1 MTRKVITA
9 IFDNDL
15 RVELGKHEV
24 SEDGTQIRIKSGGE
38 SHFMPSFDND
48 SFLEFPYRDIT
59 SFWKNSYRRVYI
71 VKKKASACVDFTT
84 EPPEIPLPNPEELKK
99 ANMALLAKRIG
110 QDRTNDVPWFA
121 WVQLALIG
129 FLVLLQLGVI

>member
-48 SFLEFPYRDIT
+48 SFLEFPYRAIT
-59 SFWKNSYRRVYI
+59 SFWKHSYRRMYI
-71 VKKKASACVDFTT
+71 VKKKATACVNFKTGKVPGPNLEQLKQAIASTNLDKLGKQD
-84 EPPEIPLPNPEELKK
+84 PPFPAWIIYLI
-99 ANMALLAKRIG
+99 LLCVLGIAAKVFG
-110 QDRTNDVPWFA
+110 V
-121 WVQLALIG
+121 
-129 FLVLLQLGVI
+129 LV